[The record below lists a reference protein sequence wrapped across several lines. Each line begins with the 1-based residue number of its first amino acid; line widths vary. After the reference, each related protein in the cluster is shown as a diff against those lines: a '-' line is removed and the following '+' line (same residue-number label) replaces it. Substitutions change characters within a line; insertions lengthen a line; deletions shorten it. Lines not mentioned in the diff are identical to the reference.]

1 MKFYNKIKETKLCNR
16 VLNKINQLIKN
27 DGKEDKT
34 IIENDYIS
42 LAPIDNVENA
52 EVYFQALIWA
62 IEQKKVNNIAITG
75 PYGSGK
81 SSIIE
86 TFLKKEKGKA
96 KKEIKSINISLAN
109 FSRKKEKLT
118 MDKRKVDTAQGK
130 VDTAEGTMDSVQEII
145 SSAQEEKI
153 EEEILKQLFY
163 KVKYKKLPQSR
174 YKRLH
179 KISGVWLFTKIFI
192 VIAVIGL
199 LIYQLFK
206 DSLQE
211 FNKKRALFVFE
222 KSGII
227 STICTIVLIVALLII
242 ITYWLWLVLSKVKI
256 KGLNIA
262 DKASIELDNTKSSS
276 AFNKNMDEIV
286 YFFEANK
293 FNVVFFEDLDRFGDN
308 SIFIK
313 LRELNTILNNND
325 MIKRKISF
333 VYVIRDD
340 VFLGKERTKFFDF
353 ILPIVPFIN
362 STNSVEVMRKWL
374 GERKY
379 NISDEFVKRV
389 SVYIDDMRILNN
401 VFNELNIYKKLL
413 TEGQKLNLEDEHM
426 AALIIFKN
434 LYPKDFSDLQAE
446 QGIVKEAFENKVS
459 FVKNKIESMK
469 GEYTD
474 YRSILNSIDEEVLD
488 TITELKKIFIFDFVL
503 YRRDYINLS
512 IENKSYSFDEFIS
525 DEFDFELL
533 SMSNIVIKYRDMGG
547 NLKTQTIQNVNEYTA
562 KDNGKGIIDKYNYL
576 KYNTNKRKKGLQQQ
590 ISELQEKERTIRSLK
605 LKELIKQYDIKDI
618 LSENVRENKLL
629 VFLLRNGYIDESY
642 SNYMNIFHEHSIT
655 ADDMNF
661 ILSIRNYEA
670 KEFDYK
676 LAKCEQII
684 DNLSEYEFEQSEIF
698 NYDLL
703 ECLLEKMPSS
713 IKCINFIKTLISNL
727 NIGWDFINEFCS
739 YTKHRE
745 CFLQLLAKY
754 WNNMWIFISKHPTLD
769 KNRKEGF
776 LLEILRCIDKNT
788 LQFINGVGEDKKK
801 CISEYMRKNHMFML
815 YMKEHGISVE
825 KTIEILEVINIKF
838 EKKDCFSTHEEVKQ
852 YIIENNMYE
861 INPEMIGFVI
871 DYIALNS
878 GYSSGNTYAV
888 DNKNRCNYTAIRKLD
903 NKFINDYIIENF
915 EEYIEN
921 VVLAIESNTEEK
933 EEAVLDMLSRLVNNT
948 ELCNRIIEKEEV
960 VINNLEDCCGD
971 ILDDGDDAIGDN
983 IKTIWNSILLNQ
995 RLRLAWTNIMI
1006 YYEQFGVSSQLID
1019 FLDENFQVLANEEHS
1034 NENVTENF
1042 IKDFIKKDIKQEL
1055 YVSFLRKFGLED
1067 FSIDIESYKEEQ
1079 IEGMLDALYFTFS
1092 VEIFEKIKEI
1102 YPKLLSKMLH
1112 NYRKEV
1118 LGNIGRIHVDSDI
1131 LESIMVDSN
1140 YSVSDK
1146 QEIFDNASANDVTIN
1161 IARYLKQGEINVD
1174 KMIVDACWE
1183 LLPKEERYELL
1194 KNNINAYSNNELSVK
1209 FGEMGKPY
1217 EELEDRKQRHDV
1229 WFFKDKY
1236 NVELLKLL
1244 EKRKYITS
1252 TYDKTGHDKQLYII
1266 ARVKKCNR

>member
-1 MKFYNKIKETKLCNR
+1 MKFFNKIKKTKFYNW
-16 VLNKINQLIKN
+16 VLNRIKQLVKK

-34 IIENDYIS
+34 IIESDYIS
-42 LAPIDNVENA
+42 LAPIDNVENG
-52 EVYFQALIWA
+52 EVYFQALLWA
-62 IEQKKVNNIAITG
+62 IKQKRVNNIALTG

-86 TFLKKEKGKA
+86 TFLKRTKGKLR
-96 KKEIKSINISLAN
+96 KEIKSINISLAN
-109 FSRKKEKLT
+109 FSRTKGELSIGVEENGKE
-118 MDKRKVDTAQGK
+118 
-130 VDTAEGTMDSVQEII
+130 QEIVNSI
-145 SSAQEEKI
+145 QEEKI

-163 KVKYKKLPQSR
+163 KVKYKKIPQSR

-179 KISGVWLFTKIFI
+179 KINGVLLFTKIVM
-192 VIAVIGL
+192 VIAVFVSL
-199 LIYQLFK
+199 LYQLFK
-206 DSLQE
+206 DFLQE
-211 FNKKRALFVFE
+211 FNKKRDIFVFE
-222 KSGII
+222 KTGIV
-227 STICTIVLIVALLII
+227 STICTIVLIVVLLII
-242 ITYWLWLVLSKVKI
+242 ITYWLWLALSKIKI

-276 AFNKNMDEIV
+276 VFNKNMDEIV
-286 YFFEANK
+286 YFFEVNK
-293 FNVVFFEDLDRFGDN
+293 FNVVFFEDLDRFGNN

-379 NISDEFVKRV
+379 NISDEFIKRV

-413 TEGQKLNLEDEHM
+413 TEGQRLNLEDEHM

-446 QGIVKEAFENKVS
+446 KGIVKEAFENKIS
-459 FVKNKIESMK
+459 FVKNKILSIKE
-469 GEYTD
+469 EYIN
-474 YRSILNSIDEEVLD
+474 YRNVLNSIDEEVLD
-488 TITELKKIFIFDFVL
+488 TITELKKIFIFDFML
-503 YRRDYINLS
+503 YRRDYIYLS
-512 IENKSYSFDEFIS
+512 IGTNSYSFEEFMS

-533 SMSNIVIKYRDMGG
+533 LTESIVITYCNIGG
-547 NLKTQTIQNVNEYTA
+547 STLTKTIQNVNEYTA
-562 KDNGKGIIDKYNYL
+562 NDNGKGIIDKYNYL
-576 KYNTNKRKKGLQQQ
+576 KYNTHKRKMDLQQQ
-590 ISELQEKERTIRSLK
+590 ISELQDKERTIRSLK
-605 LKELIKQYDIKDI
+605 LKELIKEYNIKDI
-618 LSENVRENKLL
+618 LSESVRENKLL

-661 ILSIRNYEA
+661 ILSVRNYEA

-676 LAKCEQII
+676 LTKCEQII
-684 DNLSEYEFEQSEIF
+684 DNLLEYEFEQPEIF
-698 NYDLL
+698 NYNLL
-703 ECLLEKMPSS
+703 ECLLEKKPNST
-713 IKCINFIKTLISNL
+713 KCINFIKTLISNL
-727 NIGWDFINEFCS
+727 DMGWEFINEFFS
-739 YTKHRE
+739 NIEYRE
-745 CFLQLLAKY
+745 CFFQLLAKY
-754 WNNMWIFISKHPTLD
+754 WDNMWIFIANHPTLD
-769 KNRKEGF
+769 KHRKEEL

-788 LQFINGVGEDKKK
+788 LQFLNVVGEDEKK
-801 CISEYMRKNHMFML
+801 CISEYMKKNHMFML
-815 YMKEHGISVE
+815 YMKEHGISAE
-825 KTIEILEVINIKF
+825 KTIEILGEINVKF
-838 EKKDCFSTHEEVKQ
+838 EKEDCFSTHEKVKQ

-861 INPEMIGFVI
+861 INPEMIDFVI
-871 DYIALNS
+871 NYIALNS
-878 GYSSGNTYAV
+878 EQPVDNTYAI

-903 NKFINDYIIENF
+903 NKFLNDYIKENF

-948 ELCNRIIEKEEV
+948 ELCNRIIEKEEI
-960 VINNLEDCCGD
+960 VINNFEDCCGD
-971 ILDDGDDAIGDN
+971 ILNDGDDEIRDN
-983 IKTIWNSILLNQ
+983 IKTIWNSILINQ
-995 RLRLAWTNIMI
+995 RLRLAWTNIMS
-1006 YYEQFGVSSQLID
+1006 YYEQFGISSQLID
-1019 FLDENFQVLANEEHS
+1019 FLDVNFQVLVNEESS
-1034 NENVTENF
+1034 NENVTEDF
-1042 IKDFIKKDIKQEL
+1042 IKDFIKKDMKQEL
-1055 YVSFLRKFGLED
+1055 YVSFLRKFRLED
-1067 FSIDIESYKEEQ
+1067 SLIDIESYKEEQ
-1079 IEGMLDALYFTFS
+1079 IEGMLDAVYFTFS
-1092 VEIFEKIKEI
+1092 VEIFEKIKEV
-1102 YPKLLSKMLH
+1102 YPKLLSKLLH

-1118 LGNIGRIHVDSDI
+1118 LGNIERIHVDSDI
-1131 LESIMVDSN
+1131 LESIIVDSN

-1146 QEIFDNASANDVTIN
+1146 QEIFDNAVANDVTIN
-1161 IARYLKQGEINVD
+1161 IARYLKQGSINVY
-1174 KMIVDACWE
+1174 KTIVDACWE

-1194 KNNINAYSNNELSVK
+1194 KNNIDAYSNDELSVK

-1217 EELEDRKQRHDV
+1217 EELEDRSYRHDV

-1244 EKRKYITS
+1244 EKREYITS

-1266 ARVKKCNR
+1266 ARVKRCNN

>member
-1 MKFYNKIKETKLCNR
+1 MKFYNKIKETKWYNWFLD
-16 VLNKINQLIKN
+16 KINERIKKN
-27 DGKEDKT
+27 GKEDKG
-34 IIENDYIS
+34 ILENDYIS

-62 IEQKKVNNIAITG
+62 IKQEKVNNIAITG

-86 TFLKKEKGKA
+86 TFLKKEKGKV

-109 FSRKKEKLT
+109 FSRKKEALSS
-118 MDKRKVDTAQGK
+118 DKKKIDV
-130 VDTAEGTMDSVQEII
+130 EQEIVN
-145 SSAQEEKI
+145 SAQEEKV

-179 KISGVWLFTKIFI
+179 KINGVLLFAKIFM

-211 FNKKRALFVFE
+211 FNKKRDIFVFE
-222 KSGII
+222 KAGIV
-227 STICTIVLIVALLII
+227 STICTIVLIVVLLII
-242 ITYWLWLVLSKVKI
+242 ITYWLWLALSKVKI

-262 DKASIELDNTKSSS
+262 DKASIELDNSKSSS

-286 YFFEANK
+286 YFFEVNK

-379 NISDEFVKRV
+379 NISDEFIKRV

-401 VFNELNIYKKLL
+401 VFNELSIYKKLL
-413 TEGQKLNLEDEHM
+413 TEGQRLNLEDEHM

-446 QGIVKEAFENKVS
+446 KGIVKEAFENKVS
-459 FVKNKIESMK
+459 FVKNKIESIK
-469 GEYTD
+469 GEHTD
-474 YRSILNSIDEEVLD
+474 CRNILNSIDEEVLD
-488 TITELKKIFIFDFVL
+488 TLTELKKIFIFDFVL
-503 YRRDYINLS
+503 YDRNYISLN
-512 IENKSYSFDEFIS
+512 IGDNSYSFKTFMS

-533 SMSNIVIKYRDMGG
+533 LTDNIVINYRNENGY
-547 NLKTQTIQNVNEYTA
+547 TQTETIKNVNEYTSS
-562 KDNGKGIIDKYNYL
+562 NNSKGIMDKYNYL
-576 KYNTNKRKKGLQQQ
+576 KHNTHKRKVDLQQQ

-605 LKELIKQYDIKDI
+605 LKELIKEYNIKDI

-670 KEFDYK
+670 KQFDYK
-676 LAKCEQII
+676 LTKCEQII
-684 DNLSEYEFEQSEIF
+684 ENLSEYEFEQLEIF

-713 IKCINFIKTLISNL
+713 IKCINFIKALISNL
-727 NIGWDFINEFCS
+727 NIGWDFINEFSS

-754 WNNMWIFISKHPTLD
+754 WDNMWTFISNHPALD

-788 LQFINGVGEDKKK
+788 LQFLNVVGEDEKK
-801 CISEYMRKNHMFML
+801 CISEYMKKNHIFML
-815 YMKEHGISVE
+815 YMKEHGISAE

-838 EKKDCFSTHEEVKQ
+838 EKKDCFSTYEEVKQ

-861 INPEMIGFVI
+861 INPEMMGFVI

-878 GYSSGNTYAV
+878 GYSANNTYAV
-888 DNKNRCNYTAIRKLD
+888 DNKNRCNYTVIIKLD

-948 ELCNRIIEKEEV
+948 ELCNRIIEKEEI

-971 ILDDGDDAIGDN
+971 ILDDGDDEIRDN

-995 RLRLAWTNIMI
+995 RLRLVWTNIML
-1006 YYEQFGVSSQLID
+1006 YYEQFGISSQLID
-1019 FLDENFQVLANEEHS
+1019 FLDENFQVLANEQHS

-1042 IKDFIKKDIKQEL
+1042 IKDFIKKDMKQEL
-1055 YVSFLRKFGLED
+1055 YVSFLRKFRLED

-1079 IEGMLDALYFTFS
+1079 IKGMLDALYFTFS
-1092 VEIFEKIKEI
+1092 IETFEKIKEI
-1102 YPKLLSKMLH
+1102 YPELLSKMLH

-1118 LGNIGRIHVDSDI
+1118 LGNIERIHVDSDI
-1131 LESIMVDSN
+1131 LESIIVDSN

-1146 QEIFDNASANDVTIN
+1146 QEIFDNASANDITIN
-1161 IARYLKQGEINVD
+1161 IARYLKQGSINVY
-1174 KMIVDACWE
+1174 KTIVDACWE

-1194 KNNINAYSNNELSVK
+1194 KNNIDAYSNDELSVK

-1217 EELEDRKQRHDV
+1217 EELENRTYRHDV

-1236 NVELLKLL
+1236 NIELLKLL
-1244 EKRKYITS
+1244 EKREYITS
-1252 TYDKTGHDKQLYII
+1252 TYEKTGYDKQLYII
-1266 ARVKKCNR
+1266 ARVKRCNK

>member
-1 MKFYNKIKETKLCNR
+1 MKFYNKIKETKWYNWFLD
-16 VLNKINQLIKN
+16 KINELIKKN
-27 DGKEDKT
+27 GKEARN

-62 IEQKKVNNIAITG
+62 IKQKRVNNIAITG

-86 TFLKKEKGKA
+86 TFLKREKR
-96 KKEIKSINISLAN
+96 KEIKNINISLAN
-109 FSRKKEKLT
+109 FSRKKEESDVEREK
-118 MDKRKVDTAQGK
+118 AN
-130 VDTAEGTMDSVQEII
+130 
-145 SSAQEEKI
+145 SSQEEKI

-179 KISGVWLFTKIFI
+179 KISGVWLFTKIFM

-227 STICTIVLIVALLII
+227 STICTIVLIVVLIII
-242 ITYWLWLVLSKVKI
+242 ITYWLWLALSKIKI

-262 DKASIELDNTKSSS
+262 DKALIELDNTKSSS

-286 YFFEANK
+286 YFFEVNK

-325 MIKRKISF
+325 MIKRKIAF

-379 NISDEFVKRV
+379 NISDEFIKRV

-446 QGIVKEAFENKVS
+446 KGIVKEAFENKVS
-459 FVKNKIESMK
+459 FVKNKIESIK
-469 GEYTD
+469 EEYTD
-474 YRSILNSIDEEVLD
+474 CKNILNSIDEEVLD
-488 TITELKKIFIFDFVL
+488 TLTELKKIFIFDFVL
-503 YRRDYINLS
+503 YDRNYISLN
-512 IENKSYSFDEFIS
+512 IGDNSYSFKTFMS

-533 SMSNIVIKYRDMGG
+533 LTDNIVINYRNENGY
-547 NLKTQTIQNVNEYTA
+547 TQTETIKNVNEYTSS
-562 KDNGKGIIDKYNYL
+562 NNSKGIIDKYNYL
-576 KYNTNKRKKGLQQQ
+576 KHNTHKRKVDLQQQ

-605 LKELIKQYDIKDI
+605 LKELIKEYNIKDI

-670 KEFDYK
+670 KQFDYK
-676 LAKCEQII
+676 LTKCEQII
-684 DNLSEYEFEQSEIF
+684 ENLSEYEFEQLEIF

-713 IKCINFIKTLISNL
+713 IKCINFIKALISNL
-727 NIGWDFINEFCS
+727 SIGWDFINEFSS

-754 WNNMWIFISKHPTLD
+754 WDNMWTFISNHPALD

-788 LQFINGVGEDKKK
+788 LQVLNVVGEDEKK
-801 CISEYMRKNHMFML
+801 CISEYLKKNHMFML
-815 YMKEHGISVE
+815 HMKEHGISAK
-825 KTIEILEVINIKF
+825 KTIEVLEVINIKF
-838 EKKDCFSTHEEVKQ
+838 EKRDCFSTYEEVKQ

-861 INPEMIGFVI
+861 INPEMMGCVI

-878 GYSSGNTYAV
+878 GYSVDNTYAV
-888 DNKNRCNYTAIRKLD
+888 DNKNRCNYTVIRKLD
-903 NKFINDYIIENF
+903 NKFINNYIIENF

-948 ELCNRIIEKEEV
+948 ELCNRIIEKEAV
-960 VINNLEDCCGD
+960 VINNLEYCCAD
-971 ILDDGDDAIGDN
+971 ILDDGDDEIRDN
-983 IKTIWNSILLNQ
+983 TKTIWNSILLNQ
-995 RLRLAWTNIMI
+995 RLGLVWTNIMI
-1006 YYEQFGVSSQLID
+1006 YYEQFGISSQLID
-1019 FLDENFQVLANEEHS
+1019 FIDANFGSLANEES
-1034 NENVTENF
+1034 SIENVTEDF
-1042 IKDFIKKDIKQEL
+1042 IKDFIKKDMKQEL
-1055 YVSFLRKFGLED
+1055 YIAFLKNFRLED
-1067 FSIDIESYKEEQ
+1067 FSVDVESYKEKQ
-1079 IEGMLDALYFTFS
+1079 IEGMLDTLYFVFS
-1092 VEIFEKIKEI
+1092 VEILKKIKEV
-1102 YPKLLSKMLH
+1102 YPKLLSKLLH

-1118 LGNIGRIHVDSDI
+1118 LSNIERIPVDSAI
-1131 LESIMVDSN
+1131 LESIIVDDN
-1140 YSVSDK
+1140 YSISDK
-1146 QEIFDNASANDVTIN
+1146 QEIFDNASAKDVTIN
-1161 IARYLKQGEINVD
+1161 IARYLKQGKINVS
-1174 KMIVDACWE
+1174 KATVDACWE
-1183 LLPKEERYELL
+1183 LLPKEECYELL
-1194 KNNINAYSNNELSVK
+1194 KNNIDSYTNDQLSVK

-1217 EELEDRKQRHDV
+1217 KDLQDRNRRHTV

-1236 NVELLKLL
+1236 NIELLKLL
-1244 EKRKYITS
+1244 EKREYITS
-1252 TYDKTGHDKQLYII
+1252 TYEKTGHDKQLYII
-1266 ARVKKCNR
+1266 ARVKRCNK